1 MCVGPCVGKTE
12 RSIDDM
18 TKAELLEAVAKRAGV
33 TKTDAE
39 RVLDAFFTEVK
50 STAKNGDKVTW
61 PGFGSFA
68 TRRLAARTVANPQD
82 RTQQVQVPASV
93 ALKFT
98 ASSTLKADL
107 NPTR

>member
-1 MCVGPCVGKTE
+1 
-12 RSIDDM
+12 M

-33 TKTDAE
+33 TKTDAD

-68 TRRLAARTVANPQD
+68 TRKLAARTVANPQD
-82 RTQQVQVPASV
+82 RTKLVTVPASV

-98 ASSTLKADL
+98 ASSTLKAEL

>member
-1 MCVGPCVGKTE
+1 
-12 RSIDDM
+12 M

-33 TKTDAE
+33 TKTDAD

-50 STAKNGDKVTW
+50 STAKSGDKVTW

-68 TRRLAARTVANPQD
+68 TRTLAARTVVHPQD
-82 RTQQVQVPASV
+82 RTKQVQVPASV